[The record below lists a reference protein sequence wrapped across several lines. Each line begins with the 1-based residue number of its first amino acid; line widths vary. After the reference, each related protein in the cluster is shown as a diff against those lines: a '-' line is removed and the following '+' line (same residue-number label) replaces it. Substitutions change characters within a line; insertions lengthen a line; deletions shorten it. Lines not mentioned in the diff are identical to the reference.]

1 MSRQAAN
8 KQRTNKQ
15 RTNKQAAN
23 KQRRPVVLL
32 RPVPRETPLHRV
44 WAGTKV
50 VSAAVLSVAVSFAPS
65 WTGLGALLAVL
76 VVGVLVARIPR
87 GVVPTIPWWV
97 FAFLAFGAVLNVVGG
112 GLDAY
117 VRSLLLGAGLLVLAS
132 LVGWTTRLSDLVDA
146 LPVLFAPLRLLRLP
160 VDEWVAAC
168 ALALRMLPTIRAE
181 LRVLFAARTVR
192 GKPGIRN
199 PAGWWHEVADSV
211 GAVVSVSMR
220 QIRDLGD
227 ALSVRGLRPATRLP
241 LRLGPGDLV
250 TVLVVAAACTVMF
263 VWG

>member
-1 MSRQAAN
+1 MSRT
-8 KQRTNKQ
+8 RT
-15 RTNKQAAN
+15 R
-23 KQRRPVVLL
+23 QRRPIILL

-50 VSAAVLSVAVSFAPS
+50 LSAAALSVAVSFAPS
-65 WTGLGALLAVL
+65 WTGLGILLSVL

-97 FAFLAFGAVLNVVGG
+97 FAVLAVGLVLNAAGG
-112 GLDAY
+112 GLAAY
-117 VRSLLLGAGLLVLAS
+117 VRTILLGVGLLVLAS

-160 VDEWVAAC
+160 VDEWVTVC
-168 ALALRMLPTIRAE
+168 ALALRMLPTVRAE
-181 LRVLFAARTVR
+181 MRVLFAARKVR
-192 GKPGIRN
+192 GRPGIRN
-199 PAGWWHEVADSV
+199 PAGWWQEVADSV

-220 QIRDLGD
+220 QVRDLGD
-227 ALSVRGLRPATRLP
+227 ALSVRGPRSATRRGPRSATRPP
-241 LRLGPGDLV
+241 LRLRLGDVV
-250 TVLVVAAACTVMF
+250 TVLVVAGACTVIT